1 MASIPLPQLV
11 FLAVA
16 VAVIWAVSRPQGPF
30 SL

>member
-1 MASIPLPQLV
+1 MPSIPLPQLV

-16 VAVIWAVSRPQGPF
+16 ILVIRAVLRPQGPF